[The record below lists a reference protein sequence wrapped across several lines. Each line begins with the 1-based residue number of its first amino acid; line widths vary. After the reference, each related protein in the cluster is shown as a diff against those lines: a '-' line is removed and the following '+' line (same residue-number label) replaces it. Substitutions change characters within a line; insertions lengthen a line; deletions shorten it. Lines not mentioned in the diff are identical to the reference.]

1 MDQSGPCLTRLKNPQ
16 KKIEAQEAI
25 EQLVALAENEHSQRL
40 NVDNEHASCSD
51 IEGHQQL
58 IKELIQARDQAQAV
72 SKLKSEFVANMSHEI
87 RTPMNGILGMVEIL
101 LRTELS
107 PSAREYALLLLKEA
121 GKSLLSILNDILDFS
136 KIEAGRLEISNCEFD
151 PTSLIEGIGEIL
163 SPQADGKNIFCYL
176 HLSTRASHL

>member
-1 MDQSGPCLTRLKNPQ
+1 
-16 KKIEAQEAI
+16 
-25 EQLVALAENEHSQRL
+25 
-40 NVDNEHASCSD
+40 
-51 IEGHQQL
+51 
-58 IKELIQARDQAQAV
+58 LIQARDQAQAV

-107 PSAREYALLLLKEA
+107 PSAREYALLLKEA

-163 SPQADGKNIFCYL
+163 SPQADGKNIL
-176 HLSTRASHL
+176 LSTFIDPGIPPLVTGDPLRLRQILLNLGGNALKFTNQRQRNYSSRSH